1 MPTTTRRQAE
11 LAPPVPR
18 GRPTTYKKQKLS
30 GDDKIIANSLLEL
43 MTRRVIAKQDE
54 VLSGSFPNKFMANL
68 ITEFQAK
75 SPLIPDI
82 SREHVNYHVR

>member
-1 MPTTTRRQAE
+1 MA
-11 LAPPVPR
+11 
-18 GRPTTYKKQKLS
+18 
-30 GDDKIIANSLLEL
+30 
-43 MTRRVIAKQDE
+43 RRVIAKQDE
-54 VLSGSFPNKFMANL
+54 VLSGSLPNKFMANL